1 MIGRAVLLR
10 PALPDDALAVA
21 GVHVRSWQVGYR
33 GLLADDY
40 LDGLR
45 AEERARRY
53 RFDDPDPRSPRTLV
67 AVEGDEIVGF
77 ASTAPAPDLDG
88 VGELVALYVDP
99 SAWRRGV
106 GRALIEAARAR
117 LVERGYGACVLWLL
131 AGNAA
136 GEAFYRADGWLPE
149 GTRRVTEVW
158 GIDVDEIRFRRP
170 LP

>member
-1 MIGRAVLLR
+1 MLVRAAR
-10 PALPDDALAVA
+10 TDDALAVA

-33 GLLADDY
+33 GLLPDAY

-45 AEERARRY
+45 AE
-53 RFDDPDPRSPRTLV
+53 
-67 AVEGDEIVGF
+67 
-77 ASTAPAPDLDG
+77 
-88 VGELVALYVDP
+88 
-99 SAWRRGV
+99 
-106 GRALIEAARAR
+106 
-117 LVERGYGACVLWLL
+117 ERGYGACVLWLL

-158 GIDVDEIRFRRP
+158 GIDVDETRFRRP